1 MAEVSGT
8 KIASFR
14 GDIEDLRNGTI
25 DRATFNAS
33 RNEIVDLI
41 GEAETKK
48 LERRL
53 RTELSQGGDD
63 IGKSRPRNKSNKN
76 FNEKGEYIPGNAK
89 SNENFDSKGQYVPK
103 AQRNNKGGMAK
114 KKGPMQMAMGGMA
127 NGRQHMY
134 LSKGALV
141 TDNLSPGLKALAKK
155 RPDVVR
161 KILKK

>member
-25 DRATFNAS
+25 DRSTFNAA
-33 RNEIVDLI
+33 RNEIVEQI

-53 RTELSQGGDD
+53 RTELTQGGDD
-63 IGKSRPRNKSNKN
+63 IGKSRPKKKPARSNTPEQLMNRLDKAASS
-76 FNEKGEYIPGNAK
+76 EIKE
-89 SNENFDSKGQYVPK
+89 ERSKLGLG
-103 AQRNNKGGMAK
+103 NNKGGMAK
-114 KKGPMQMAMGGMA
+114 KKTGPMQMAMGGMA

-141 TDNLSPGLKALAKK
+141 TDNLNPGLKALAKK

>member
-33 RNEIVDLI
+33 RDEIVELV
-41 GEAETKK
+41 GESATKK

-53 RTELSQGGDD
+53 RTELTQGGDD
-63 IGKSRPRNKSNKN
+63 IGKSRPKEKPARSNTPEQLMN
-76 FNEKGEYIPGNAK
+76 RLEKAASSEIK
-89 SNENFDSKGQYVPK
+89 EERSKLGL
-103 AQRNNKGGMAK
+103 ANNKGGMAK

-141 TDNLSPGLKALAKK
+141 TDNLKPGLKALAKK

-161 KILKK
+161 KILNK

>member
-1 MAEVSGT
+1 MAELSGT

-14 GDIEDLRNGTI
+14 GDIEDLRNNTI
-25 DRATFNAS
+25 DRSTFNAS
-33 RNEIVDLI
+33 RNKIVELI

-63 IGKSRPRNKSNKN
+63 IGKSRPR
-76 FNEKGEYIPGNAK
+76 
-89 SNENFDSKGQYVPK
+89 
-103 AQRNNKGGMAK
+103 
-114 KKGPMQMAMGGMA
+114 KGPMEMTMGGVA
-127 NGRQHMY
+127 NGKKHMY

-141 TDNLSPGLKALAKK
+141 TENLNPGLKALAKE

-161 KILKK
+161 KILKKS